1 MPAYNTD
8 PVRALYPGESIA
20 LVNDASVDTGI
31 STTQQFAVGPNP
43 IQGSNVV
50 NFINT
55 TNHDAQ
61 GQIAEKDVAA
71 SYANASG
78 LVVSAGT
85 ALPWNMADGWVRFTF
100 ASSPTSGS
108 LVAAR

>member
-1 MPAYNTD
+1 MPAYNAQ
-8 PVRALYPGESIA
+8 PARVIYPGASIA
-20 LVNDASVDTGI
+20 LVDDASVDTGI
-31 STTQQFAVGPNP
+31 STTQQVAIGPNP
-43 IQGSNVV
+43 TNDSNVV

-61 GQIAEKDVAA
+61 GQIAHQDVAA

-78 LVVSAGT
+78 LIVAAGT
-85 ALPWNMADGWVRFTF
+85 SLPYNLADGWVRFTF

-108 LVAAR
+108 LIAAR